1 MSRDIE
7 RLVYIPS
14 KLVLE
19 YGKDEDEILTKV
31 WETVSK
37 QYNGNQLEVLSSKI
51 HGGKKPQTC
60 QEMVDCPECKGV
72 IRYLTGFGAL
82 PSISNWLC
90 AECNGTGK
98 VKSGKPMPCPEH
110 PYKGGS

>member
-1 MSRDIE
+1 MIDIE
-7 RLVYIPS
+7 KV
-14 KLVLE
+14 KA
-19 YGKDEDEILTKV
+19 EIRAANKV
-31 WETVSK
+31 RDVPGHTRTLFVMGIETGLRYS
-37 QYNGNQLEVLSSKI
+37 LAIIER
-51 HGGKKPQTC
+51 HERAEHPTC

-72 IRYLTGFGAL
+72 SRYLTGFGAL